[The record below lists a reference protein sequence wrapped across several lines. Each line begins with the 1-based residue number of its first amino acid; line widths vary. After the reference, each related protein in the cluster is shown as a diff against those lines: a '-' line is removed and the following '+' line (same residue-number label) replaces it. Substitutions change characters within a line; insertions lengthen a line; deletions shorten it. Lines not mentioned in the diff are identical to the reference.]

1 MKKNF
6 SMLFVGL
13 VMALVSCH
21 TPQTNLQN
29 NSAAT
34 ALQHEQL
41 PQLAFKVRV
50 SQMYPQRYYSRPV
63 LSEFTLEVKD
73 GWLYSNLPYIGQ
85 VHSPSFYSVSKGLNF
100 EAPIQDFAKR
110 RNEKKHSNEFEFA
123 VKNEEDSYVYVVT
136 IYDNGTADIY
146 VRAQK
151 RDAIRFSGDL
161 E

>member
-1 MKKNF
+1 
-6 SMLFVGL
+6 MLFVGL

-34 ALQHEQL
+34 ALMNGQL

-110 RNEKKHSNEFEFA
+110 RNEKKHNSEFEFA

-146 VRAQK
+146 VKAQK

>member
-1 MKKNF
+1 
-6 SMLFVGL
+6 MLVVAS

-41 PQLAFKVRV
+41 PQLAFKVRA

-110 RNEKKHSNEFEFA
+110 RNEKKHNSEFEFA

-146 VRAQK
+146 VTAQK